1 MLPKGDIQKGKTKSS
16 SSPLLKYW
24 IYTDAKSANE
34 PNTTD
39 AADVITK
46 YFIFSIN

>member
-24 IYTDAKSANE
+24 IYTDAKSVDG

-39 AADVITK
+39 ATDVITK